1 MICQRKRLMN
11 YFLPQWYPKKIPLTR
26 RRVREGGGKMDNESK
41 KPCAPVEEEGRDT
54 TTVFREE
61 DPLCAALDDFCYALN
76 FWYGSMNNPWQ
87 REDRAYRKKLAKDVQ
102 DKLRRVIEA
111 GSVSES

>member
-1 MICQRKRLMN
+1 
-11 YFLPQWYPKKIPLTR
+11 
-26 RRVREGGGKMDNESK
+26 MDNESK

-54 TTVFREE
+54 TTVFRGE

-87 REDRAYRKKLAKDVQ
+87 WEDREYRKKLAKDVQ
-102 DKLRRVIEA
+102 DKLRRVIKA
-111 GSVSES
+111 GSVSGL

>member
-1 MICQRKRLMN
+1 MN
-11 YFLPQWYPKKIPLTR
+11 
-26 RRVREGGGKMDNESK
+26 NESK
-41 KPCAPVEEEGRDT
+41 KPCAPVEEECRDT

-87 REDRAYRKKLAKDVQ
+87 REDRAYRKKLAQAVKAGLKRVLRDE
-102 DKLRRVIEA
+102 DKL
-111 GSVSES
+111 SD

>member
-1 MICQRKRLMN
+1 
-11 YFLPQWYPKKIPLTR
+11 
-26 RRVREGGGKMDNESK
+26 MDDESK

-61 DPLCAALDDFCYALN
+61 DPLCAALDEFCYALN

-87 REDRAYRKKLAKDVQ
+87 RADREYMKKLAGDVQ
-102 DKLRRVIEA
+102 ELLRMTLMDEEA
-111 GSVSES
+111 LAAKYTESCPKSADRDRK